1 MVRGSAWS
9 RSTSGRSPP
18 EAGEGRFGGGNP
30 AQPGTVGGREEIRR
44 AGLAGEERA
53 VVGVIRKG
61 EGVGT
66 TRPGITSPGR
76 GGKGRQPLADVAAE
90 EPGELTSSEGKRRPL
105 PFPLERR
112 CKASAEKAI
121 DRRPAERPHLIA
133 HRLARG
139 RRADE
144 IDVVFG
150 FRQLALHG
158 YEKLVVDPER
168 QARRR

>member
-44 AGLAGEERA
+44 AGLAGEEHAVVDRGGELCA

-61 EGVGT
+61 EGVGN

-76 GGKGRQPLADVAAE
+76 GVKGRQPLADGTAE
-90 EPGELTSSEGKRRPL
+90 EPGELTRSEGKRHQSACA
-105 PFPLERR
+105 LE
-112 CKASAEKAI
+112 
-121 DRRPAERPHLIA
+121 L
-133 HRLARG
+133 
-139 RRADE
+139 
-144 IDVVFG
+144 
-150 FRQLALHG
+150 
-158 YEKLVVDPER
+158 
-168 QARRR
+168 